1 MDRNEPDSR
10 NMSKNLVIVE
20 SPAKAKTIEKYLG
33 SDYVVKSSVGHI
45 RDLPKSDI
53 GVDIEGGFQP
63 KYEISPDKKTTVS
76 DLKKWVGKSEKVWL
90 ATDEDREGEAIA
102 WHLAE
107 ALGLDVADTERIVFS
122 EITKNAILKA
132 IEKPRRIDLNL
143 VNAQQARRVLDRLV
157 GFKISPILWRKIQPG
172 LSAGRVQ
179 SVAVRLIVEREKE
192 INEFSATSSFRVLA
206 YFTTEEGQNFR
217 AELPHRPETIEE
229 AKSLLEKL
237 NGAQFYVDKV
247 EKKPGNRKPAA
258 PFTTSTLQQEAARK
272 LRFSV
277 SQTMSLAQRL
287 YENGHITYMRTDST
301 NLSKEAQ
308 GAALSQI
315 EREFGPE
322 YTQPRNFKSKAKGAQ
337 EAHEAI
343 RPTQLGVASA
353 GDNDQQRR
361 LYDLIRKRTLASQM
375 ADAKLERTI
384 IDIANNQSSYKFQ
397 AKGEVIAFD
406 GFLKLYIESSDD
418 EPEEEDGLLPAMA
431 QNDALQAR
439 EIEAVERF
447 SKHPPRFTEAS
458 LVKKLE
464 ELGIGR
470 PSTYAPTIST
480 IIARKYVIKGDRDGE
495 ERTYSV
501 LKLANSS
508 ITEETQREIT
518 GAEKSKLFPT
528 DVGTVV
534 NAYLVE
540 QFGDILDYQFTANV
554 EQEFDDIAEGQ
565 LEWSAMIEQFYKGF
579 SKEVD
584 AAVQDKSRARGDR
597 LLGTDPKS
605 GRPVYAKIGRYGSM
619 IQIGDAED
627 EEKPKFA
634 GLVGDQKLDS
644 ISLDEALKLFDLPR
658 SIGVYQGEEMVAGV
672 GRFGPYVRHGKLFVS
687 IKGHDPLTITSEEA
701 EELVAAKIEAEKNKY
716 IHVFDQEDPP
726 IEVLNGRYGPYIRQG
741 KTNYRIPKE
750 TEALSLTLED
760 CKAIIAKGPAK
771 KGGARK
777 KTTRK
782 S

>member
-1 MDRNEPDSR
+1 
-10 NMSKNLVIVE
+10 VIVE

-53 GVDIEGGFQP
+53 GVDVEGGFQP
-63 KYEISPDKKTTVS
+63 KYEISPDKKSTVS
-76 DLKKWVGKSEKVWL
+76 DLKKWVGKTEKVWL

-107 ALGLDVADTERIVFS
+107 ALELDVAETERIVFS

-192 INEFSATSSFRVLA
+192 INEFTATSSFRVLA
-206 YFTTEEGQNFR
+206 YFTTAEGQNFR

-229 AKSLLEKL
+229 AKSLLEKF
-237 NGAQFYVDKV
+237 NGAHFSVGKV
-247 EKKPGNRKPAA
+247 EKKPGSRKPAA

-308 GAALSQI
+308 GAALAQI
-315 EREFGPE
+315 EREFGDE

-343 RPTQLGVASA
+343 RPTQLGAASA

-384 IDIANNQSSYKFQ
+384 VDIVNDQSSHIFQ

-480 IIARKYVIKGDRDGE
+480 IIARKYVVKGDREGE
-495 ERTYSV
+495 ERKYAM
-501 LKLANSS
+501 LKLANAKIS
-508 ITEETQREIT
+508 EETLREIT

-627 EEKPKFA
+627 EKKPKFA

-644 ISLDEALKLFDLPR
+644 ITLKEALKLFDLPR
-658 SIGVYQGEEMVAGV
+658 SIGEYQGEEMVAGV
-672 GRFGPYVRHGKLFVS
+672 GRFGPYVRYGKLFVS
-687 IKGHDPLTITSEEA
+687 IKGHDPLTISAQEA

-750 TEALSLTLED
+750 TEAASLTLED
-760 CKAIIAKGPAK
+760 SKAIIAKGPAK

-777 KTTRK
+777 KTARK

>member
-1 MDRNEPDSR
+1 
-10 NMSKNLVIVE
+10 MSKNLVIVE

-63 KYEISPDKKTTVS
+63 KYEISPDKKSTVS
-76 DLKKWVGKSEKVWL
+76 DLKKWVGKTEKVWL

-107 ALGLDVADTERIVFS
+107 ALELDVAETERIVFS

-192 INEFSATSSFRVLA
+192 INQFTATSSFRVLA
-206 YFTTEEGQNFR
+206 YFTTAEGQNFR
-217 AELPHRPETIEE
+217 AELPHRPETTEE
-229 AKSLLEKL
+229 AKSLLEKF
-237 NGAQFYVDKV
+237 NGAHFSVGKV
-247 EKKPGNRKPAA
+247 EKKPGSRKPAA

-308 GAALSQI
+308 GAALAQI
-315 EREFGPE
+315 EREFGAE

-343 RPTQLGVASA
+343 RPTQLGAASA

-384 IDIANNQSSYKFQ
+384 VDIVNDQSSHIFQ

-480 IIARKYVIKGDRDGE
+480 IIARKYVVKGDREGE
-495 ERTYSV
+495 ERKYAV
-501 LKLANSS
+501 LKLANAKIS
-508 ITEETQREIT
+508 EETLREIT

-584 AAVQDKSRARGDR
+584 VAVQDKSRARGDR
-597 LLGTDPKS
+597 LLGTDPIS

-644 ISLDEALKLFDLPR
+644 ITLEEALKLFDLPR
-658 SIGVYQGEEMVAGV
+658 SIGEYQGEEMVAGV
-672 GRFGPYVRHGKLFVS
+672 GRFGPYVRYGKLFVS
-687 IKGHDPLTITSEEA
+687 IKGHDPLTISAQEA

-750 TEALSLTLED
+750 TEAAALTLED

-777 KTTRK
+777 KTARK

>member
-1 MDRNEPDSR
+1 
-10 NMSKNLVIVE
+10 MSKNLVIVE

-63 KYEISPDKKTTVS
+63 KYEISPDKKSTVS
-76 DLKKWVGKSEKVWL
+76 DLKKWVGKTEKVWL

-107 ALGLDVADTERIVFS
+107 ALELDVAETERIVFS

-192 INEFSATSSFRVLA
+192 INQFTATSSFRVLA
-206 YFTTEEGQNFR
+206 YFTTAEGQNFR
-217 AELPHRPETIEE
+217 AELPHRPETTEE
-229 AKSLLEKL
+229 AKSLLEKF
-237 NGAQFYVDKV
+237 NGAHFSVGKV
-247 EKKPGNRKPAA
+247 EKKPGSRKPAA

-308 GAALSQI
+308 GAALAQI
-315 EREFGPE
+315 EREFGAE

-343 RPTQLGVASA
+343 RPTQLGAASA

-384 IDIANNQSSYKFQ
+384 VDIVNDQSSHIFQ

-480 IIARKYVIKGDRDGE
+480 IIARKYVVKGDREGE
-495 ERTYSV
+495 ERKYAV
-501 LKLANSS
+501 LKLANAKIS
-508 ITEETQREIT
+508 EETLREIT

-644 ISLDEALKLFDLPR
+644 ITLEEALKLFDLPR
-658 SIGVYQGEEMVAGV
+658 SIGEYQGEEMVAGV
-672 GRFGPYVRHGKLFVS
+672 GRFGPYVRYGKLFVS
-687 IKGHDPLTITSEEA
+687 IKGHDPLTISAQEA

-750 TEALSLTLED
+750 TEAAALTLED

-777 KTTRK
+777 KTARK

>member
-1 MDRNEPDSR
+1 
-10 NMSKNLVIVE
+10 MSKNLVIVE

-33 SDYVVKSSVGHI
+33 SDFVVKSSVGHI

-53 GVDIEGGFQP
+53 GVDVEAGFEP
-63 KYEISPDKKTTVS
+63 NYVISPDKKTTVS
-76 DLKKWVGKSEKVWL
+76 DLKKLVGKSEKVWL

-107 ALGLDVADTERIVFS
+107 ALGLDVRETERIVFS

-132 IEKPRRIDLNL
+132 IDKPRRIDLNL

-192 INEFSATSSFRVLA
+192 INKFVSTSSFRVLG
-206 YFTTEEGQNFR
+206 YFETESGNSFK
-217 AELPHRPETIEE
+217 AELPHRPAALNE
-229 AKSLLEKL
+229 ANNLLEEL
-237 NGAQFYVDKV
+237 IGAQFMVERI
-247 EKKPGNRKPAA
+247 EKKPGFRKPAA

-301 NLSKEAQ
+301 NLSNEAQ
-308 GAALSQI
+308 SAALRQI
-315 EREFGPE
+315 EQDFGPE

-343 RPTQLGVASA
+343 RPTNLSVEIA
-353 GDNDQQRR
+353 GDNDQQRK
-361 LYDLIRKRTLASQM
+361 LYDLIRKRALASQM
-375 ADAKLERTI
+375 ADAKLERTTV
-384 IDIANNQSSYKFQ
+384 DLSNNQSGHKFV

-406 GFLKLYIESSDD
+406 GFLKLYMESSDD
-418 EPEEEDGLLPAMA
+418 EPEENDGLLPAMRENEPIIA
-431 QNDALQAR
+431 K

-480 IIARKYVIKGDRDGE
+480 IIQRKYVEKTDREGE
-495 ERTYSV
+495 ERKYAL
-501 LKLANSS
+501 LKLKNGTIS
-508 ITEETQREIT
+508 THTQTEIT

-534 NAYLVE
+534 NTYLVD
-540 QFGDILDYQFTANV
+540 QFGDILDYQFTAKV
-554 EQEFDDIAEGQ
+554 EEEFDEIAAGDRKWNE
-565 LEWSAMIEQFYKGF
+565 MIGSFYDGF
-579 SKEVD
+579 NEKVE
-584 AAVQDKSRARGDR
+584 AAVQDKGRARGDR
-597 LLGTDPKS
+597 LLGSDPKS

-634 GLVGDQKLDS
+634 GLIGDQKLET
-644 ISLDEALKLFDLPR
+644 ITLEEALKLFELPR
-658 SIGVYQGEEMVAGV
+658 SIGLYEGEEMVAGV
-672 GRFGPYVRHGKLFVS
+672 GRFGPYVRYGKLFVS
-687 IKGHDPLTITSEEA
+687 IKGHDPLTISAPEA
-701 EELVAAKIEAEKNKY
+701 TELVKEKIEAEKNKF
-716 IHVFDQEDPP
+716 IAVFDSEEPA
-726 IEVLNGRYGPYIRQG
+726 IEVLNGRYGPYLRQG
-741 KTNYRIPKE
+741 KTNYRIPKD
-750 TEALSLTLED
+750 ANAANLTLED
-760 CKAIIAKGPAK
+760 CKEIITQGPAK
-771 KGGARK
+771 KGGAR
-777 KTTRK
+777 RK
-782 S
+782 SARKS

>member
-480 IIARKYVIKGDRDGE
+480 IIARKYVVKGDREGE